1 MSSLRFPVI
10 ETKKN
15 LGEEEDYNFV
25 NKDKKKKTTGNPLE
39 LIDELK
45 RKIQDQKK
53 QIDNRNI
60 TIQGLQRNFESLS
73 VIVKNEKALSA
84 SLRAELESYKANA
97 DNGDR
102 RATEFHEKNIQ
113 LEKELKAV
121 KEELRVAKKT
131 LSDCQPYVALSE
143 ELKKRLVTL

>member
-45 RKIQDQKK
+45 RKI
-53 QIDNRNI
+53 
-60 TIQGLQRNFESLS
+60 
-73 VIVKNEKALSA
+73 
-84 SLRAELESYKANA
+84 
-97 DNGDR
+97 
-102 RATEFHEKNIQ
+102 
-113 LEKELKAV
+113 
-121 KEELRVAKKT
+121 
-131 LSDCQPYVALSE
+131 
-143 ELKKRLVTL
+143 